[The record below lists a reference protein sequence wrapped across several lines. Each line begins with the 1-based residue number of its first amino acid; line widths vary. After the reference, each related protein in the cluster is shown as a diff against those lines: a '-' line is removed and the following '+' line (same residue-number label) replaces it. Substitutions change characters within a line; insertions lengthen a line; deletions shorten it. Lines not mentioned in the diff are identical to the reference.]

1 MPRPKELENPKVL
14 NVRLEVVFHDILA
27 QLVEH
32 PGLVRSIQ
40 KQGTLIRR
48 NLKEGDIREVSDLE
62 VPDVVKHHLGD
73 IREVCQGD
81 VIAFLILSAGQS
93 AGLVSKDGL
102 LKSNTQPAPGP
113 QDPMRES

>member
-48 NLKEGDIREVSDLE
+48 NLKEGDIREV
-62 VPDVVKHHLGD
+62 
-73 IREVCQGD
+73 CQGD